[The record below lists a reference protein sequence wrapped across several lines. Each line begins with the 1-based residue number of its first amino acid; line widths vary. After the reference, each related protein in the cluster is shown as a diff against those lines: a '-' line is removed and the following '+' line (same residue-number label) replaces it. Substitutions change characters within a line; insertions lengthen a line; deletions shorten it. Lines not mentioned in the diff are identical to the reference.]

1 MLTLTELT
9 NNSEACLTWY
19 RSTLTSRANSLQGCP
34 AGKLVTRKATTKSS
48 STSKYARNCYIRDV
62 LQGDTTQIDFRK
74 DDNRVTVTDQNSE
87 SVNIETIEMSTN
99 IEKSEPSS

>member
-1 MLTLTELT
+1 M
-9 NNSEACLTWY
+9 
-19 RSTLTSRANSLQGCP
+19 
-34 AGKLVTRKATTKSS
+34 
-48 STSKYARNCYIRDV
+48 DV

-99 IEKSEPSS
+99 IEKSEPSSKMQNQ